1 MVHYSSNEP
10 TKSHLPIALRPEGLS
25 MFDGREP
32 IYRQIAD
39 QIRQDVVEGALQ
51 AEEQVMSTT
60 QYATNFRINPATAA
74 KAFAELIAEG
84 VLYQRRGLG
93 TFVATGA
100 RGKLLAD
107 RRKRYFT
114 EVLQPA
120 LEEAVRLGIPLEEVS
135 RYAQE
140 ALSPAPTARAT
151 EPANQPAADGG
162 KEA

>member
-1 MVHYSSNEP
+1 
-10 TKSHLPIALRPEGLS
+10 

-39 QIRQDVVEGALQ
+39 QIRQDVVEGTLQ
-51 AEEQVMSTT
+51 EEEQVMSTT
-60 QYATNFRINPATAA
+60 QYATTFRINPATAA

-100 RGKLLAD
+100 RRMLLAD
-107 RRKRYFT
+107 RRERYFT

-120 LEEAVRLGIPLEEVS
+120 LEEAARLDIPLESVS
-135 RYAQE
+135 SYVERAF
-140 ALSPAPTARAT
+140 ALVQQPPAT
-151 EPANQPAADGG
+151 EASGRAATDGSDD
-162 KEA
+162 A